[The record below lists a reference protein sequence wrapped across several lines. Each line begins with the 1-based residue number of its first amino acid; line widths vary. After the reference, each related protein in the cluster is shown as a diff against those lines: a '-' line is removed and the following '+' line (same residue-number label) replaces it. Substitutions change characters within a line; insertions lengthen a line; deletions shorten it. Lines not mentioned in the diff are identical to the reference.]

1 MDVFVSVWP
10 PGSRALPFKAVNLS
24 KLYLISADDNSTYL
38 IGTKVYKIIHR
49 EVLKAELAHSEQ
61 PINVIFTA
69 IIGDLFLKGLKL
81 FLISL

>member
-1 MDVFVSVWP
+1 MITVPTSLV
-10 PGSRALPFKAVNLS
+10 R
-24 KLYLISADDNSTYL
+24 
-38 IGTKVYKIIHR
+38 KVYKIIHR

-61 PINVIFTA
+61 PINVIFVA